1 MGKQDLCRLPAT
13 LHRADQ
19 HQFRCRKRPAKFNRF
34 LLCQSDSSF
43 AKRLVY
49 TAAGIAVFQIAGC
62 DAVPD
67 QRRQTSISFLQCQKS
82 PCFQKNT
89 GYNTQALC
97 DCLGKYRSYFLRM
110 GAKSRAFAVM
120 QSTEYTCT
128 NNFLYSR
135 RWDLFQSSRPVS
147 RLRLSADH
155 TPSRNGTFQWHVYGA
170 PRHGSGTVQD
180 SHLLP

>member
-19 HQFRCRKRPAKFNRF
+19 HQFRCRKRPAKFHRF
-34 LLCQSDSSF
+34 LLCS
-43 AKRLVY
+43 
-49 TAAGIAVFQIAGC
+49 C
-62 DAVPD
+62 
-67 QRRQTSISFLQCQKS
+67 ISFLLCQKS

-89 GYNTQALC
+89 GYYTQALC
-97 DCLGKYRSYFLRM
+97 VCLGKYRSYFLRM